1 MPIENPQIPRFQRLR
16 RLSYV
21 ALTLREMRGQFPR
34 DCNIC
39 GYSGN
44 FLPGGRPP
52 RYDAKCPRC
61 QSVERHRLAVLAL
74 DEAGI
79 GVDASLGR
87 VLHFAPE
94 PAMEAFLRS
103 RADSY
108 QSADI
113 TPGRADLALNIE
125 DIDMPADSL
134 DVAVASHVLEHVD
147 DAAALASIHRVLAP
161 GGLLVAMVPL
171 VEAWATTYEDPTIV
185 DPRQRLLHFGQE
197 DHIRYYGRDFPDR
210 LRAGGFEVTERAG
223 TPQECVRY
231 GLMLGEKVFLARSV

>member
-1 MPIENPQIPRFQRLR
+1 MPIDPPQVPPFQRLR

-34 DCNIC
+34 ECTIC
-39 GYSGN
+39 GYSGR

-61 QSVERHRLAVLAL
+61 LSVERHRLVVLAL
-74 DEAGI
+74 DEAHHGSF
-79 GVDASLGR
+79 GS

-113 TPGRADLALNIE
+113 AHGRADLRLDIENIDLPE
-125 DIDMPADSL
+125 DSL
-134 DVAVASHVLEHVD
+134 DVVVASHVLEHVD
-147 DAAALASIHRVLAP
+147 DAAALASIHRVLKP
-161 GGLLVAMVPL
+161 GGLLVALVPI
-171 VEAWATTYEDPTIV
+171 VEAWADTYENPDVVTPE
-185 DPRQRLLHFGQE
+185 DRLLHFGQE

-210 LRAGGFEVTERAG
+210 LRAGGFDVTERAG
-223 TPQECVRY
+223 TGAECVRF
-231 GLMLGEKVFLARSV
+231 GLMRGEKVFLARAR